1 MGKAKTKDRR
11 DGGDARYSIG
21 DQIRILRWARGISQ
35 REMLDETG
43 VSKATFSFAEVG
55 KRHPRG
61 ETLQKLADH
70 YEIAFTYW
78 PAPHDDP
85 SEDELWAAAVR
96 LAERMGWPGPQRST

>member
-1 MGKAKTKDRR
+1 MGKAKTKRR
-11 DGGDARYSIG
+11 EVGEARYSIG

-70 YEIAFTYW
+70 YDVAFTYW

-85 SEDELWAAAVR
+85 SEDDLWAAAEQ
-96 LAERMGWPGPQRST
+96 LAERMGWPVPQRST